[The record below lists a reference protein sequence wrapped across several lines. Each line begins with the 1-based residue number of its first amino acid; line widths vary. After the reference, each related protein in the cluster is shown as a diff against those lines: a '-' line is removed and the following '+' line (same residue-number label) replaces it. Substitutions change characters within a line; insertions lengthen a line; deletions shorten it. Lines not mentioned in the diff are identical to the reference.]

1 MVTGQRPRL
10 RHVERSKIVWRWDMD
25 SEERWVDEDEEE
37 EDMVVVIWKLNGYGH
52 PVIITNDDHRQF
64 T

>member
-25 SEERWVDEDEEE
+25 SEERWVDEDEE
-37 EDMVVVIWKLNGYGH
+37 DMVVIWKNDYGH
-52 PVIITNDDHRQF
+52 HLIITNDDHRQF
-64 T
+64 M

>member
-10 RHVERSKIVWRWDMD
+10 RHVERSKIVWRWDME

-37 EDMVVVIWKLNGYGH
+37 EDMVVIWKNGYGRCSGEQEA
-52 PVIITNDDHRQF
+52 I
-64 T
+64 